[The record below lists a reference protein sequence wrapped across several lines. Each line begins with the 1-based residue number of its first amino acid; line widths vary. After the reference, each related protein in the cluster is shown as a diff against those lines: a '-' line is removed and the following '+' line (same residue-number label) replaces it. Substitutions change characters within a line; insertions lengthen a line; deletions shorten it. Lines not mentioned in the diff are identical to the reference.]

1 MHQTSSPVRAA
12 IYLRISLDR
21 TGEGAGVDRQREACK
36 AFLSYKGWDLEAEYV
51 DNSVSATRGKPRPEY
66 ERLIADVRAGR
77 LDAVVVWKLDRLT
90 RRPIEIEDWI
100 TLHEEHGVVLTTTD
114 GDLDLSTASGQT
126 IAGILANI
134 ARGEM
139 KMKGDRQRAAHKQR
153 ASAGKPWATRRPF
166 GFEADGITHN
176 PSEAEMLK
184 GAYGRLIA
192 GASQSE
198 IARWLSERSTTTVGN
213 PWQQTTVRNLLLNPR
228 NAGLTAH
235 NGVIVGPA
243 VWQPIVDETQWTVAL
258 RLLTKGVHPG
268 GGARKHLLVGVL
280 VCGVCEAPART
291 GYTSRGVR
299 LYKCETG
306 RHVGR
311 KAEDVEEFVSAMAIA
326 RFARADVVA
335 TTLRAPVDTAGL
347 ADEAATLRSR
357 LDGFGINVADGDLT
371 PKQARAATERVME
384 KLEVIE
390 RKLAETESAHA
401 LAPLLAAADV
411 EEVWASMD
419 VSVRRS
425 AISALGPIALMPTGR
440 GNRFNPDAID
450 FRWDLK
456 AISDSSVD
464 QIQPH

>member
-1 MHQTSSPVRAA
+1 MSPNHDNVRAA

-21 TGEGAGVDRQREACK
+21 TGEGAGVDRQRQACTEYLK
-36 AFLSYKGWDLEAEYV
+36 KQGWELAGEYV
-51 DNSVSATRGKPRPEY
+51 DNSVSATKKKLRPEY
-66 ERLIADVRAGR
+66 ERLLSDVRSRR
-77 LDAVVVWKLDRLT
+77 LDAVVVWKIDRLT

-100 TLHEEHGVVLTTTD
+100 DFHEEFGVVLATTD
-114 GDLDLSTASGQT
+114 GQVDLATASGQMMAGV
-126 IAGILANI
+126 IATF

-176 PSEAEMLK
+176 LSEAELLK
-184 GAYGRLIA
+184 GAYSRLIA
-192 GASQSE
+192 GSSQSE

-213 PWQQTTVRNLLLNPR
+213 AWQQTTVRNLLLNPR

-243 VWQPIVDETQWTVAL
+243 VWHPIVDETQWTVAL

-280 VCGVCEAPART
+280 ICGVCEAPVRT

-299 LYKCETG
+299 LYKCATG
-306 RHVGR
+306 KHVGR

-326 RFARADVVA
+326 RFARKDTVA
-335 TTLRAPVDTAGL
+335 STFRAPVDTEGL

-390 RKLAETESAHA
+390 RKLAEAEGAHA

-411 EEVWASMD
+411 GKVWAEMD

-440 GNRFNPDAID
+440 GNRFNPEAVDI
-450 FRWDLK
+450 RWDVN
-456 AISDSSVD
+456 AAGASASNESR
-464 QIQPH
+464 